1 MVETFVHEDEANAS
15 LPAESAIL
23 PEEWIGLVLFIA
35 GTALAGAQVF
45 MRATLDIGLTWGQ
58 EFVVTMIIWSVFIG
72 AAGVT
77 ARRRHVRMDLLAMSL
92 PRRAGAKI
100 EMIAAAACLIYVVL
114 ILIAA
119 GKFQVFLFHSGEID
133 PSTELPSWCLFLG
146 MPVGVAL
153 MLLRSIRDVRAR
165 INEHHN
171 TL

>member
-1 MVETFVHEDEANAS
+1 MVETFVHADEAHAS
-15 LPAESAIL
+15 LPPESAIL
-23 PEEWIGLVLFIA
+23 PEEWVGLVLFVA
-35 GTALAGAQVF
+35 AAVLAGAQILL
-45 MRATLDIGLTWGQ
+45 RTTLDIGLPWGQ

-72 AAGVT
+72 AGGVT

-92 PRRAGAKI
+92 PRRMGAKV
-100 EMIAAAACLIYVVL
+100 EVIAAAACMIYVAL

-146 MPVGVAL
+146 MPLGVAL
-153 MLLRSIRDVRAR
+153 LLLRSIRDFRAR
-165 INEHHN
+165 LSEHRD